1 MTALAS
7 VSASAW
13 IPEDDLL
20 LKNAVEAGA
29 SLEALAKGA
38 VQFSR
43 RFTVQELKN
52 RWHSL
57 LYDPDISAEASAC
70 MVQFEPSASNYSFKS
85 NRSGNCKENVEVL
98 GKRKVQSI
106 RRKYHAMRKRIHNVP
121 NADGYMC
128 NGGGCE
134 EHIVLDNE
142 PPVGSYVLG
151 DRVLSHFGLQ
161 DNVPQD
167 IPHIIG
173 DNLVDFGNCSGFED
187 RGLPDRNL
195 FNNND
200 FERKPLSTLDSLNT
214 NLGNVGSE
222 FGGGQHCESPVS
234 DGSASL
240 HQMGFPSPLPRVPLW
255 KTIED
260 ISAPVMPINVNLG
273 DRTVSAEETLTLAA
287 ADDGNKPCSSG
298 YAVHS
303 QPTLK
308 DTCVGL
314 NNSTAITDGE
324 FADLSDSL
332 FNFSD
337 ENELLFMEA
346 DGKDPMDKS
355 CLDNLDS
362 VLLSSPNE
370 VHVDDMANIS
380 DPETLISGTSIVI
393 HGSACPAEL
402 VVSADPLQS
411 SHSNQEGVHSEV
423 TMPSSTLISN
433 PHSSELQEG
442 VMYCTLN
449 TEDGEIPY
457 NDDNFLPTTFASTTQ
472 PIFEE
477 ACEPAF
483 SSDIQKDSEQA
494 PSLMNKD
501 KNPAPSFKAPQMI
514 GKDRMPEIV
523 PDHQFIGYGN
533 RSELSGDNC
542 LATASRHVNS
552 IPGVPSHHSSAHA
565 TPNSVMDGAPGRGV
579 LNVKAREKEAP
590 GTYGEHLFLH
600 AGSGSTKMNFL
611 EPINSLMPDQ
621 EESESDDDVPYFS
634 DIEAMILEMD
644 LCPEDQDSYIG
655 SKVSRYQ
662 HEDARKVI
670 IRLEQCAQSSMQRAI
685 ASQCA
690 LAIFYGRHL
699 KHYIKKAEVILG
711 RATNEIDV
719 DIDLSKEGRA
729 NKISRR
735 QAIIRMQGDGSFL
748 LKNLGKNVILLNG
761 QEVATG
767 QVGGLSSSSLI
778 EIRGMRFVFEVNQKS
793 VRRYLANVAKKGQVK
808 STNFEWSPNGV
819 P

>member
-13 IPEDDLL
+13 NPEDDLL

-57 LYDPDISAEASAC
+57 LYDPDVSAEASAR

-98 GKRKVQSI
+98 GKRKVESI

-121 NADGYMC
+121 NADGCMC

-142 PPVGSYVLG
+142 PPAGSYVLG

-173 DNLVDFGNCSGFED
+173 DNLVDFRNCSGFED

-255 KTIED
+255 QTIED
-260 ISAPVMPINVNLG
+260 ISAPVMSINVNLG

-308 DTCVGL
+308 DACVGL
-314 NNSTAITDGE
+314 NNSTAIADGE
-324 FADLSDSL
+324 FADLPDSL
-332 FNFSD
+332 LNFTD

-355 CLDNLDS
+355 CSDNLDS

-393 HGSACPAEL
+393 PGSACPAEL
-402 VVSADPLQS
+402 VVCADPLQS
-411 SHSNQEGVHSEV
+411 SHSNQEGVHSEA
-423 TMPSSTLISN
+423 TMQSSTLISN

-449 TEDGEIPY
+449 TEDTEIPY

-533 RSELSGDNC
+533 RSELSGDNR

-552 IPGVPSHHSSAHA
+552 IPVVPSHHSSAHA
-565 TPNSVMDGAPGRGV
+565 TPNSVMDGDPARGV
-579 LNVKAREKEAP
+579 LNVKSREKEAP

-600 AGSGSTKMNFL
+600 AESGSAKMNFL
-611 EPINSLMPDQ
+611 EPINSMSDQ
-621 EESESDDDVPYFS
+621 EESESNDDVPYFS

-655 SKVSRYQ
+655 SEVSRYQ

-685 ASQCA
+685 GSQCA

-699 KHYIKKAEVILG
+699 KHYIKKAE
-711 RATNEIDV
+711 A
-719 DIDLSKEGRA
+719 
-729 NKISRR
+729 
-735 QAIIRMQGDGSFL
+735 SFL
-748 LKNLGKNVILLNG
+748 KFNLFSLK
-761 QEVATG
+761 A
-767 QVGGLSSSSLI
+767 
-778 EIRGMRFVFEVNQKS
+778 
-793 VRRYLANVAKKGQVK
+793 
-808 STNFEWSPNGV
+808 
-819 P
+819 

>member
-13 IPEDDLL
+13 NPEDDLL

-57 LYDPDISAEASAC
+57 LYDPDVSAEASAR

-98 GKRKVQSI
+98 GKRKVESI

-121 NADGYMC
+121 NADGCMC

-142 PPVGSYVLG
+142 PPAGSYVLG

-173 DNLVDFGNCSGFED
+173 DNLVDFRNCSGFED

-255 KTIED
+255 QTIED
-260 ISAPVMPINVNLG
+260 ISAPVMSINVNLG

-308 DTCVGL
+308 DACVGL
-314 NNSTAITDGE
+314 NNSTAIADGE
-324 FADLSDSL
+324 FADLPDSL
-332 FNFSD
+332 LNFTD

-355 CLDNLDS
+355 CSDNLDS

-393 HGSACPAEL
+393 PGSACPAEL
-402 VVSADPLQS
+402 VVCADPLQS
-411 SHSNQEGVHSEV
+411 SHSNQEGVHSEA
-423 TMPSSTLISN
+423 TMQSSTLISN

-449 TEDGEIPY
+449 TEDTEIPY

-533 RSELSGDNC
+533 RSELSGDNR

-552 IPGVPSHHSSAHA
+552 IPVVPSHHSSAHA
-565 TPNSVMDGAPGRGV
+565 TPNSVMDGDPARGV
-579 LNVKAREKEAP
+579 LNVKSREKEAP

-600 AGSGSTKMNFL
+600 AESGSAKMNFL
-611 EPINSLMPDQ
+611 EPINSMSDQ
-621 EESESDDDVPYFS
+621 EESESNDDVPYFS

-655 SKVSRYQ
+655 SEVSRYQ

-685 ASQCA
+685 GSQCA

-735 QAIIRMQGDGSFL
+735 Q
-748 LKNLGKNVILLNG
+748 
-761 QEVATG
+761 
-767 QVGGLSSSSLI
+767 
-778 EIRGMRFVFEVNQKS
+778 IRGMRFVFEVNQKS
-793 VRRYLANVAKKGQVK
+793 VRQYLANVAKKGQVK

>member
-98 GKRKVQSI
+98 GKRKVESI

-142 PPVGSYVLG
+142 PPVGSYALG

-287 ADDGNKPCSSG
+287 AADGNKPCSSG

-314 NNSTAITDGE
+314 NNSTAITD
-324 FADLSDSL
+324 
-332 FNFSD
+332 
-337 ENELLFMEA
+337 
-346 DGKDPMDKS
+346 
-355 CLDNLDS
+355 
-362 VLLSSPNE
+362 
-370 VHVDDMANIS
+370 
-380 DPETLISGTSIVI
+380 GTSIVI

-449 TEDGEIPY
+449 TEDSEIPY
-457 NDDNFLPTTFASTTQ
+457 NDDNFLPATFASTTQ

-542 LATASRHVNS
+542 LATASRHFNS
-552 IPGVPSHHSSAHA
+552 IPVVPSHHSSAHA

-579 LNVKAREKEAP
+579 LNVKSREKEAP

-611 EPINSLMPDQ
+611 EPINSLMSDQ

-735 QAIIRMQGDGSFL
+735 Q
-748 LKNLGKNVILLNG
+748 
-761 QEVATG
+761 
-767 QVGGLSSSSLI
+767 
-778 EIRGMRFVFEVNQKS
+778 IRGMRFVFEVNQKS

>member
-98 GKRKVQSI
+98 GKRKVESI

-362 VLLSSPNE
+362 VLLSSPIE

-523 PDHQFIGYGN
+523 PDLQFIGYGN

-552 IPGVPSHHSSAHA
+552 IPVVPSHHSSAHA

>member
-13 IPEDDLL
+13 NPEDDLL

-57 LYDPDISAEASAC
+57 LYDPDVSAEASAR

-98 GKRKVQSI
+98 GKRKVESI

-121 NADGYMC
+121 NADGCMC

-142 PPVGSYVLG
+142 PPAGSYVLG

-173 DNLVDFGNCSGFED
+173 DNLVDFRNCSGFED

-255 KTIED
+255 QTIED
-260 ISAPVMPINVNLG
+260 ISAPVMSINVNLG

-308 DTCVGL
+308 DACVGL
-314 NNSTAITDGE
+314 NNSTAIADGE
-324 FADLSDSL
+324 FADLPDSL
-332 FNFSD
+332 LNFTD

-355 CLDNLDS
+355 CSDNLDS

-393 HGSACPAEL
+393 PGSACPAEL
-402 VVSADPLQS
+402 VVCADPLQS
-411 SHSNQEGVHSEV
+411 SHSNQEGVHSEA
-423 TMPSSTLISN
+423 TMQSSTLISN

-449 TEDGEIPY
+449 TEDTEIPY

-533 RSELSGDNC
+533 RSELSGDNR

-552 IPGVPSHHSSAHA
+552 IPVVPSHHSSAHA
-565 TPNSVMDGAPGRGV
+565 TPNSVMDGDPARGV
-579 LNVKAREKEAP
+579 LNVKSREKEAP

-600 AGSGSTKMNFL
+600 AESGSAKMNFL
-611 EPINSLMPDQ
+611 EPINSMSDQ
-621 EESESDDDVPYFS
+621 EESESNDDVPYFS

-655 SKVSRYQ
+655 SEVSRYQ

-685 ASQCA
+685 GSQCA

-735 QAIIRMQGDGSFL
+735 QVGFL
-748 LKNLGKNVILLNG
+748 
-761 QEVATG
+761 
-767 QVGGLSSSSLI
+767 
-778 EIRGMRFVFEVNQKS
+778 
-793 VRRYLANVAKKGQVK
+793 
-808 STNFEWSPNGV
+808 
-819 P
+819 

>member
-98 GKRKVQSI
+98 GKRKVESI

-142 PPVGSYVLG
+142 PPVGSYALG

-287 ADDGNKPCSSG
+287 AADGNKPCSSG

-332 FNFSD
+332 LNFSD

-449 TEDGEIPY
+449 TEDSEIPY
-457 NDDNFLPTTFASTTQ
+457 NDDNFLPATFASTTQ

-542 LATASRHVNS
+542 LATASRHFNS
-552 IPGVPSHHSSAHA
+552 IPVVPSHHSSAHA

-579 LNVKAREKEAP
+579 LNVKSREKEAP

-611 EPINSLMPDQ
+611 EPINSLMSDQ

-735 QAIIRMQGDGSFL
+735 Q
-748 LKNLGKNVILLNG
+748 
-761 QEVATG
+761 
-767 QVGGLSSSSLI
+767 
-778 EIRGMRFVFEVNQKS
+778 IRGMRFVFEVNQKS

>member
-98 GKRKVQSI
+98 GKRKVESI

-142 PPVGSYVLG
+142 PPVGSYALG

-287 ADDGNKPCSSG
+287 AADGNKPCSSG

-314 NNSTAITDGE
+314 NNSTAITD
-324 FADLSDSL
+324 
-332 FNFSD
+332 
-337 ENELLFMEA
+337 
-346 DGKDPMDKS
+346 
-355 CLDNLDS
+355 
-362 VLLSSPNE
+362 
-370 VHVDDMANIS
+370 
-380 DPETLISGTSIVI
+380 GTSIVI

-449 TEDGEIPY
+449 TEDSEIPY
-457 NDDNFLPTTFASTTQ
+457 NDDNFLPATFASTTQ

-542 LATASRHVNS
+542 LATASRHFNS
-552 IPGVPSHHSSAHA
+552 IPVVPSHHSSAHA

-579 LNVKAREKEAP
+579 LNVKSREKEAP

-611 EPINSLMPDQ
+611 EPINSLMSDQ

>member
-1 MTALAS
+1 MYVVIFLQ
-7 VSASAW
+7 
-13 IPEDDLL
+13 
-20 LKNAVEAGA
+20 AGA

-57 LYDPDISAEASAC
+57 LYDPDVSAEASAR

-98 GKRKVQSI
+98 GKRKVESI

-121 NADGYMC
+121 NADGCMC

-142 PPVGSYVLG
+142 PPAGSYVLG

-173 DNLVDFGNCSGFED
+173 DNLVDFRNCSGFED

-255 KTIED
+255 QTIED
-260 ISAPVMPINVNLG
+260 ISAPVMSINVNLG

-308 DTCVGL
+308 DACVGL
-314 NNSTAITDGE
+314 NNSTAIADGE
-324 FADLSDSL
+324 FADLPDSL
-332 FNFSD
+332 LNFTD

-355 CLDNLDS
+355 CSDNLDS

-393 HGSACPAEL
+393 PGSACPAEL
-402 VVSADPLQS
+402 VVCADPLQS
-411 SHSNQEGVHSEV
+411 SHSNQEGVHSEA
-423 TMPSSTLISN
+423 TMQSSTLISN

-449 TEDGEIPY
+449 TEDTEIPY

-533 RSELSGDNC
+533 RSELSGDNR

-552 IPGVPSHHSSAHA
+552 IPVVPSHHSSAHA
-565 TPNSVMDGAPGRGV
+565 TPNSVMDGDPARGV
-579 LNVKAREKEAP
+579 LNVKSREKEAP

-600 AGSGSTKMNFL
+600 AESGSAKMNFL
-611 EPINSLMPDQ
+611 EPINSMSDQ
-621 EESESDDDVPYFS
+621 EESESNDDVPYFS

-655 SKVSRYQ
+655 SEVSRYQ

-685 ASQCA
+685 GSQCA

-735 QAIIRMQGDGSFL
+735 QVGFL
-748 LKNLGKNVILLNG
+748 
-761 QEVATG
+761 
-767 QVGGLSSSSLI
+767 
-778 EIRGMRFVFEVNQKS
+778 
-793 VRRYLANVAKKGQVK
+793 
-808 STNFEWSPNGV
+808 
-819 P
+819 

>member
-98 GKRKVQSI
+98 GKRKVESI

-273 DRTVSAEETLTLAA
+273 DRAVSAEETLTLAA

-314 NNSTAITDGE
+314 NNSTAITD
-324 FADLSDSL
+324 
-332 FNFSD
+332 
-337 ENELLFMEA
+337 
-346 DGKDPMDKS
+346 
-355 CLDNLDS
+355 
-362 VLLSSPNE
+362 
-370 VHVDDMANIS
+370 
-380 DPETLISGTSIVI
+380 GTSIVI

-523 PDHQFIGYGN
+523 PDHQFIGCGN

-579 LNVKAREKEAP
+579 LNVKSREKEAP

-611 EPINSLMPDQ
+611 EPINSLMSDQ

-819 P
+819 S